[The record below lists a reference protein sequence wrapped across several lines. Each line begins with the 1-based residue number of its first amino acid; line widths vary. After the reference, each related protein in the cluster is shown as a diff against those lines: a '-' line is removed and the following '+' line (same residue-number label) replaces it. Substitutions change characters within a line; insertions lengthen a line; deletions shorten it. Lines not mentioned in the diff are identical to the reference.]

1 MIQYGVA
8 ALEKDP
14 AILCGLRLV
23 LNHLGGSE
31 SINITLPEYSDSEG
45 RKGVPL

>member
-1 MIQYGVA
+1 MIQTCVA
-8 ALEKDP
+8 LLEKDS

-31 SINITLPEYSDSEG
+31 SMNVTLLEY
-45 RKGVPL
+45 